1 MDRFSDHDDSELSIK
16 KPPFNSAVD
25 RFWAPNQ
32 KIGNLFER
40 GFLFSKFFQKNKMMM
55 MHQLMKIGMQ
65 MHQQEE
71 I

>member
-1 MDRFSDHDDSELSIK
+1 LATRLKKGDEDEDSELSIK

-40 GFLFSKFFQKNKMMM
+40 GFLFSKFF
-55 MHQLMKIGMQ
+55 
-65 MHQQEE
+65 
-71 I
+71 